1 MATLIAHIRVVEGGE
16 ARFEALARHL
26 FRVSHGSEPALRRY
40 EYWRGSEPRQYYTLI
55 ACDDFHGFLAH
66 QTSEHHES
74 AAPDL
79 GDVIE
84 SLRIEWVDPV
94 AGASELPAT
103 GMQDLAPDADELTRK
118 YSERFAAQIAT
129 WWLALR

>member
-16 ARFEALARHL
+16 ARFEELARRL
-26 FRVSHGSEPALRRY
+26 FRVSHGTEPALRRY
-40 EYWRGSEPRQYYTLI
+40 EYWRGTEPRQYYTLI
-55 ACDDFHGFLAH
+55 ACDHFHGFLAH
-66 QTSEHHES
+66 QTSVHHES

-79 GDVIE
+79 GEVIE

-94 AGASELPAT
+94 AGASDLPAT
-103 GMQDLAPDADELTRK
+103 RMQDLASDANELTRK

-129 WWLALR
+129 WWLELR